1 MTIYQ
6 MNLRLDVMAETW
18 RRVCAQGE
26 RNACLEDI
34 ELEKL
39 QAAANGDD
47 IAVKYLGWA
56 AKSIRARGAK

>member
-1 MTIYQ
+1 
-6 MNLRLDVMAETW
+6 MAETW
-18 RRVCAQGE
+18 RRVCAQEE

-34 ELEKL
+34 EREKL